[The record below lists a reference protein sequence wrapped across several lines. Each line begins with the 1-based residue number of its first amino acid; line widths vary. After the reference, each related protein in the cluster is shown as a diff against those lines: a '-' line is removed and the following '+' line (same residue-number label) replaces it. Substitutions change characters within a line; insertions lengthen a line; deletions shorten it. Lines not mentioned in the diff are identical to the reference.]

1 MFQPLPIVLAQV
13 KSGKRSQNLINEI
26 RQMMYSLH
34 QENEVTKEV
43 CNNIM
48 NLIKL

>member
-1 MFQPLPIVLAQV
+1 MFQPLPIAQV
-13 KSGKRSQNLINEI
+13 KAGKRSQNFINEI
-26 RQMMYSLH
+26 RKMMYSLH
-34 QENEVTKEV
+34 QEKEVTKEV